1 MATKRIAASAAEAPE
16 AADSKMVQLK
26 CDKLGVE
33 SQDFTPAHAKA
44 LLDFQQAKGL
54 QPEDCW
60 QPIDAADTTT
70 DNA

>member
-1 MATKRIAASAAEAPE
+1 MATKATAPAKTEAPE
-16 AADSKMVQLK
+16 AAAPQVVKLK

-60 QPIDAADTTT
+60 QPVDAADTPT